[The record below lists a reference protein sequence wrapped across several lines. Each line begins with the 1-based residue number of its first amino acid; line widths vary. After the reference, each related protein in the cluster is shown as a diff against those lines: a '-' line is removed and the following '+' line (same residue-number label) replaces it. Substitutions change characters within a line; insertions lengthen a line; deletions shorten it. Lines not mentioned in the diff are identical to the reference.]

1 MLKLKLVDQKI
12 DELIKKGRE
21 DLVVV
26 RISLCGW
33 KDFCPHYEGIDL
45 YWGIENHLFGTDWTV

>member
-33 KDFCPHYEGIDL
+33 KDFCPYSEGINL
-45 YWGIENHLFGTDWTV
+45 YWYVSESLESP